1 MMIDLYLLNI
11 HIFWYLLALAFLLPK
26 IPFVGKFFN
35 IINTLIHELGHAIF
49 ALLLDGQVLQ
59 IQIFADTSGT
69 TLTKCK
75 SKFGNIVVSLAGYT
89 FSSVAAYFCFYL
101 LSVGYSTAV
110 VIGLSILFLFMLIL
124 WVRNIYGAIWI
135 LIFIGINALLFFYFK
150 NETYLQI
157 AALFYSLM
165 ILIESFWS
173 PLVLLYLSIKDSNG
187 AGDATNLR
195 NFTHLPTIFWS
206 LLFVIFS
213 SWMTYLTLKLALN
226 TFLGINL

>member
-1 MMIDLYLLNI
+1 MNDLYLLNI

-49 ALLLDGQVLQ
+49 ALLLDGKVLQ

-75 SKFGNIVVSLAGYT
+75 SKFGNIIVSLAGYT
-89 FSSVAAYFCFYL
+89 FASATAYFCFLL
-101 LSVGYSTAV
+101 LSAGYATAV

-124 WVRNIYGAIWI
+124 WVRNIYGIVWI

-150 NETYLQI
+150 DETYLQI

-173 PLVLLYLSIKDSNG
+173 PWVLLYLSIKDANS

-195 NFTHLPTIFWS
+195 NFTHLPTILWS

-213 SWMTYLTLKLALN
+213 TWMAFITLKLALN
-226 TFLGINL
+226 TYLSINL